1 MLAPWWPIF
10 MHRFIPFS
18 LVVACLIAV
27 LPAHARDAGDWT
39 GAWDTIWTDGGGRIT
54 LQQDGDTVTG
64 DFPLYKS
71 RLEGKVLGDRLEGRR
86 IEGERSYAFVLVLG
100 HNARSFAGRDDA
112 QGWWTGARVT
122 AAEAPAPVKLATPR
136 DALQHFVF
144 SASQARCGLD
154 DYWAR
159 AADSVEFHPETA
171 ALPRAAQLRHLREFF
186 DIVDL
191 TTFRMWAIAT
201 DAPTNDLTIELR
213 QMRSDAVLPLKL
225 HRNGAGEWRVVVPN
239 ESELVALRK
248 SLLAVYGA
256 SPPTEQSFKRLGSPR
271 DAMRAF
277 LEGMADWSGRG
288 RKLALSTLDL
298 HEIPEALRES
308 DGDLAAGYLCRALH
322 QIGFAGL
329 QSIPNDPL
337 NRDPY
342 VLFEHAEGSI
352 VIAPSGPEPDAPWQ
366 FTDGTIRSIAMVYF
380 GTSSLAPA
388 LEAPKGIIPS
398 SPYFTLRDFVV
409 ERMPALR
416 TRVARFEL
424 WQVLALLLT
433 VPSAIFAARFLART
447 VSRILERA
455 TRSMVPLPRW
465 FALALTV
472 MIAVA
477 LLLVIPGLLG
487 IPQRAREYSAP
498 LAAAVLN
505 ISIAA
510 AAWHVATILCML
522 LMRVARRSRS
532 TVDDLAVNLL
542 LGSVRAA
549 IIIGCWIAIAYGFS
563 IPAAN
568 VLAGIGIGGLGVAF
582 ASRET
587 IAHFFGAGVLV
598 ADRPFRAGDW
608 IQSSL
613 ASGVVESVG
622 IRSTRVRASD
632 DSVIVVPNASLASA
646 TILNLGKQRPR
657 TLSLQILVMQGA
669 TLEKVERFI
678 ATLRDR
684 IGANPAFLSGRTTIG
699 VSGIATNGIQIQ
711 CAAFL
716 AVDSEQ
722 DEAAARHDLL
732 VEVMAV
738 ADKEGLGLGPQL
750 AREATALVAS
760 PTKS

>member
-1 MLAPWWPIF
+1 M
-10 MHRFIPFS
+10 
-18 LVVACLIAV
+18 
-27 LPAHARDAGDWT
+27 
-39 GAWDTIWTDGGGRIT
+39 
-54 LQQDGDTVTG
+54 
-64 DFPLYKS
+64 
-71 RLEGKVLGDRLEGRR
+71 
-86 IEGERSYAFVLVLG
+86 
-100 HNARSFAGRDDA
+100 
-112 QGWWTGARVT
+112 
-122 AAEAPAPVKLATPR
+122 
-136 DALQHFVF
+136 
-144 SASQARCGLD
+144 
-154 DYWAR
+154 
-159 AADSVEFHPETA
+159 
-171 ALPRAAQLRHLREFF
+171 PRAAQLRHLREFF

-239 ESELVALRK
+239 EAELVALRK

-352 VIAPSGPEPDAPWQ
+352 VIAPSGPGPDAPWQ

-568 VLAGIGIGGLGVAF
+568 VLAGIGIGGLGGAIAYGFSIPASNVLAGIGIGGLGVAF